1 MQIIGGNFG
10 QLKNIQST
18 TNIRREGKTKD
29 KPRGGFSQS
38 KLNILKLI
46 LIYPQISSA
55 SEPYRIRL
63 RHMSCEAPNG

>member
-18 TNIRREGKTKD
+18 TNIRREGKTKK

-55 SEPYRIRL
+55 SEKL
-63 RHMSCEAPNG
+63 

>member
-10 QLKNIQST
+10 QLKNIHST

-29 KPRGGFSQS
+29 NPCGGFSQS

-55 SEPYRIRL
+55 SEKL
-63 RHMSCEAPNG
+63 

>member
-18 TNIRREGKTKD
+18 TKIRREGKTKD
-29 KPRGGFSQS
+29 KPLGGFPQS

-55 SEPYRIRL
+55 SEKP
-63 RHMSCEAPNG
+63 

>member
-1 MQIIGGNFG
+1 MSTSEHNYLHNYLISYMQIIGGNFG

-46 LIYPQISSA
+46 LIYP
-55 SEPYRIRL
+55 
-63 RHMSCEAPNG
+63 

>member
-29 KPRGGFSQS
+29 KPRGGFSRS

-55 SEPYRIRL
+55 SEKL
-63 RHMSCEAPNG
+63 

>member
-29 KPRGGFSQS
+29 KTLGGFSQS

-55 SEPYRIRL
+55 SEKL
-63 RHMSCEAPNG
+63 

>member
-18 TNIRREGKTKD
+18 TNIRREGKTKY

-55 SEPYRIRL
+55 SEKL
-63 RHMSCEAPNG
+63 